1 MLYFDHNAT
10 TPPDPRVVDAMLPW
24 LRDKHGN
31 PSSVHAY
38 GQAARGAVEDARDEV
53 AELLGVD
60 APEVVFTASGTEANN
75 GLLWD
80 VARRFDFAGHLI
92 ISSLEH
98 PSIRAMAEQLSGLG
112 MDLTVVSPW
121 QMRCRV
127 RPGWCFSARRNPSN
141 PTTA

>member
-60 APEVVFTASGTEANN
+60 APEVVFTGSGTEANN
-75 GLLWD
+75 AV
-80 VARRFDFAGHLI
+80 VASHFAGRSGHLVVTT
-92 ISSLEH
+92 LEH
-98 PSIRAMAEQLSGLG
+98 PSIVAEAERLEGHG
-112 MDLTVVSPW
+112 VRVTKVSPDETG
-121 QMRCRV
+121 V
-127 RPGWCFSARRNPSN
+127 VKAVAIEN
-141 PTTA
+141 AI